1 MKKYIGKD
9 FLLIN
14 DEVGFL
20 NILRGPLSE
29 GLGGDAFLVNS
40 GALKNDFVEMD
51 LNKQE
56 DIKSVS
62 DGISMETV
70 MDSLEQ
76 LINDFMKEE
85 SEPKSEPK
93 VKIVKE
99 REKTQLDRIEEK
111 LDKMLAYCRID

>member
-1 MKKYIGKD
+1 MKMESRVFRLKQTDRPEMKKYIGKD
-9 FLLIN
+9 FPLIN

-70 MDSLEQ
+70 MDSL
-76 LINDFMKEE
+76 
-85 SEPKSEPK
+85 
-93 VKIVKE
+93 
-99 REKTQLDRIEEK
+99 
-111 LDKMLAYCRID
+111 